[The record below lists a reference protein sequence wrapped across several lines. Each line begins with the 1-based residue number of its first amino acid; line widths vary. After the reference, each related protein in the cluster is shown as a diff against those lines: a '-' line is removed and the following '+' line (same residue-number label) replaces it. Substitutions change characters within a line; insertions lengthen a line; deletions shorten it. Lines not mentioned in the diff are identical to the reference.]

1 MKFGD
6 YIRQKREEH
15 GWTQPEAAARADIEQ
30 SYLSK
35 LETGKSY
42 PSEDIFNRL
51 MTAYGIKVED
61 MCRSVFSAELDKLR
75 EIKQVR
81 TTVLSRQRGEARLM
95 RGWLVTG
102 LAMIMVGAGMLGLA
116 LSVPSNLETHFLYRS
131 EGLIKDGESP
141 MIFEFLAVGG
151 PDSEDKTLSDRVD
164 YDFKELNTNRGNNF
178 IEQVEGGYRKYTLYD
193 TRELNHPSAINWHY
207 GLGTMFLI
215 GGLACFY
222 IARRWR

>member
-15 GWTQPEAAARADIEQ
+15 GLTQPEAAARADIEQ

-51 MTAYGIKVED
+51 MSAYGIKVED
-61 MCRSVFSAELDKLR
+61 LCRSVFSGEMDKLR
-75 EIKQVR
+75 EIKEVR
-81 TTVLSRQRGEARLM
+81 AVVLSRQRSEAHLM
-95 RGWLVTG
+95 RGWLLAG
-102 LAMIMVGAGMLGLA
+102 LVMLMIGGGMLGLA
-116 LSVPSNLETHFLYRS
+116 FSIPDHSIIFKYRS
-131 EGLIKDGESP
+131 EGVIKNNEP
-141 MIFEFLAVGG
+141 PLTFKFLLAGK
-151 PDSEDKTLSDRVD
+151 PDDEGKTYAERIDFDFKTLH
-164 YDFKELNTNRGNNF
+164 ENRGDF
-178 IEQVEGGYRKYTLYD
+178 YIEKVPNGYRRYSLVDQRRQQSPT
-193 TRELNHPSAINWHY
+193 PISWHY
-207 GLGTMFLI
+207 ALGGMFLI